1 MNVGGIVKDNE
12 IIFAG
17 AEGAVTHVAIKGDTE
32 NDWPAPSAVKYEWKG
47 TTKDGKKADAVLEGE
62 LEDNLDRIDVMAE
75 VPGFVKQIVAG
86 AVGTKPYIYQ
96 VCVVRS
102 SVIFLDFQT
111 DTDIL

>member
-1 MNVGGIVKDNE
+1 MQYTTPPSYGSTVVTVGGIVKDNE

-32 NDWPAPSAVKYEWKG
+32 NDWPEPTSIKYEWKG
-47 TTKDGKKADAVLEGE
+47 KTKDGKQVDAVLEGE
-62 LEDNLDRIDVMAE
+62 LEDRLDKIDVMAE

-96 VCVVRS
+96 VC
-102 SVIFLDFQT
+102 FAC
-111 DTDIL
+111 